1 MPIQE
6 SSATALVRVTG
17 LAIICFNEQRRR
29 GEFGIVRD
37 NNHTFTFKIKRPVY
51 KEGADADVVAYEDVA
66 VYENLP
72 KENVEIEITAQ
83 QPAIEGYEIYQSGE
97 FNRLEATDAND
108 FRWIVNFDDLHGDAP
123 LVKTAGTDRFP
134 LTKLTIDSGVFYTHR
149 LDQNLFFE
157 KVAREGETTAREP
170 FGNVAETIG
179 VKIEAETVNV
189 TIRFDGKEET
199 HSLNRLPGLPSILE
213 FKNMDYNA
221 NAVYSDMPDY
231 YRYRTT
237 STGAQVELAPVI
249 EGGGDRRVKGG
260 AINQDDFCHP
270 IEMDLLNIDD
280 L

>member
-17 LAIICFNEQRRR
+17 LAIICFNEQRDC
-29 GEFGIVRD
+29 GEIGIIRD
-37 NNHTFTFKIKRPVY
+37 DKHTFTFKIKRPVY

-72 KENVEIEITAQ
+72 KENVEIEITAE
-83 QPAIEGYEIYQSGE
+83 QPAIEGYEILSKAANSTG
-97 FNRLEATDAND
+97 LEATDRND
-108 FRWIVNFDDLHGDAP
+108 FSWIVNFDDLHGEVP
-123 LVKTAGTDRFP
+123 LVKAGGTDRFP
-134 LTKLTIDSGVFYTHR
+134 LTKLTIESGVFYTHR

-157 KVAREGETTAREP
+157 KVAKEGDTVAREP

-199 HSLNRLPGLPSILE
+199 HSLNRLPGLPSVIE
-213 FKNMDYNA
+213 FTNMDYNA

-249 EGGGDRRVKGG
+249 EGDGRRVKGG

-270 IEMDLLNIDD
+270 IEMDLSSIDE